1 MNHKP
6 KVWRRSYHN
15 NKHHLVNKVNG
26 GPSIESNLLTID
38 SEKHKAL
45 HFIFGNLNLDEIIAL
60 LQRVK
65 IMKDA
70 QKRKFYL

>member
-1 MNHKP
+1 MSNKK
-6 KVWRRSYHN
+6 KVWCRSHRN
-15 NKHHLVNKVNG
+15 NHHHLRAKENG
-26 GPSIESNLLTID
+26 GPTIASNLLTID
-38 SEKHKAL
+38 SERHKAL

-65 IMKDA
+65 RIKDC